1 MWHYLFKFYKM
12 QKVYKSQLVEIV
24 LAGVA
29 GGNQSTRLQFLDQP
43 YLRGKHIT
51 GIELITSN
59 DMNGH
64 TSPTGR
70 TIYNLQDYSA
80 YVTFYLNDVQ
90 QPQNVGEWIQN
101 VPLTLLHRSQNSQ
114 NDTFVRKAYELAEQV
129 IYWEKC
135 FFTFPIPFAN
145 ATDISFLLNVYFKN

>member
-1 MWHYLFKFYKM
+1 MWHYSFKFFTM

-24 LAGVA
+24 LAGVS

-43 YLRGKHIT
+43 YLRGKKIT
-51 GIELITSN
+51 GIELITKY
-59 DMNGH
+59 DMATY

-70 TIYNLQDYSA
+70 NIYSIADASA

-90 QPQNVGEWIQN
+90 APQNVGEWIQN
-101 VPLTLLHRSQNSQ
+101 VPLPLLHRSQNNQ
-114 NDTFVRKAYELAEQV
+114 TETYVRKAYELAEQV

-135 FFTFPIPFAN
+135 FFTFPVPLAN
-145 ATDISFLLNVYFKN
+145 TSDISFLLNVYFKN